1 MSKIEKMAAKDA
13 YEYGLALMF
22 FGEGAGT
29 RRKLIQAQVSDKVH
43 TIPGYGDAF
52 DKAFGNLSQ
61 MELAERAIK
70 ERKRIDAAAKAG
82 KNIRALKSG
91 NLGNLST
98 GVFVVV
104 GGVILARQTG
114 YDKKIEAQVKKQW
127 YNAKAALKARTD
139 GKRIRLVREETY
151 QASEAASAGNIAKAK
166 ALRES
171 GKTYQEIAE
180 RLAVSETTVRF
191 WLDA

>member
-1 MSKIEKMAAKDA
+1 MNKIEKMAAKDA

-43 TIPGYGDAF
+43 SIPGYGDAF
-52 DKAFGNLSQ
+52 DKAFGSLSQ
-61 MELAERAIK
+61 MELAEKAIA

-82 KNIRALKSG
+82 KNLRALKSG
-91 NLGNLST
+91 NLQNLST

-114 YDKKIEAQVKKQW
+114 YDKVIVAETKKL
-127 YNAKAALKARTD
+127 Y
-139 GKRIRLVREETY
+139 V
-151 QASEAASAGNIAKAK
+151 KAK
-166 ALRES
+166 DRLTRAKVVHIDTKGGALYDMTHRSDENDS
-171 GKTYQEIAE
+171 
-180 RLAVSETTVRF
+180 
-191 WLDA
+191 